1 MIAKQKHEQ
10 ALERE
15 CDAAK
20 ALTNKKS
27 NEKVIL
33 HFESTTWRKIDGDWP
48 SLILNIRSPSNV
60 SNKFTL
66 RQLFFVFQ
74 DCQSISKMIVETLY
88 RLPITV
94 TTTSKFIRELIDG
107 FMTDSV
113 TKNLQV
119 EHIVNEELGSDY
131 IPPPKSFTRHCCL
144 FWHQL
149 QKKSHSWNHLIHN

>member
-1 MIAKQKHEQ
+1 M
-10 ALERE
+10 
-15 CDAAK
+15 
-20 ALTNKKS
+20 
-27 NEKVIL
+27 
-33 HFESTTWRKIDGDWP
+33 
-48 SLILNIRSPSNV
+48 
-60 SNKFTL
+60 
-66 RQLFFVFQ
+66 FFVFQ

-94 TTTSKFIRELIDG
+94 ATTPKFIRELIDG

-144 FWHQL
+144 F
-149 QKKSHSWNHLIHN
+149 